1 MKNRPLYLKKL
12 LDFKDKEQI
21 KVITGIRRCGKSK
34 LLDLFIDYLKSDGV
48 SSSHIIKYDFESLK
62 HVGMTYQTLYDEIIK
77 KTKKIKGK
85 VYLFFD
91 EVQRVPQWEL
101 AINSFRVDLDAD
113 IYITGSNAY
122 LLSSQLSTYLS
133 GRYVEI
139 KMLPLS
145 FKEFLDFHEFPMDMS
160 VNQKF
165 AHFLKFGGMPV
176 LSGYQFN
183 EEPINQV
190 LDGILSTVLVKDV
203 IGQAEV
209 RDVDLLNKILRY
221 LADNVGNMTSVNNIK
236 NFLISEQRL
245 DKKTTAGTVDNYIN
259 LLAKAF
265 IFYNI
270 LRYDIK
276 GKDYLKT
283 NNKYYIVDL
292 GLRNHL
298 SGFKEMDRGHV
309 LENVVFLELVRRGYQ
324 VCIGTNV
331 GKEVDFIASKVNEK
345 LYIQV
350 TETLMDKQTR
360 ERELSSLK
368 TIKDNYPKFVLS
380 MDEVFTNTND
390 EGIQIVNIIDWL
402 LASQD

>member
-12 LDFKDKEQI
+12 IEFKDKEQI

-34 LLDLFIDYLKSDGV
+34 LLDLFIEYLKSEGV
-48 SSSHIIKYDFESLK
+48 ASNHIIKYDFESLK
-62 HVGMTYQTLYDEIIK
+62 HAGMTYQTLYDEIIK

-145 FKEFLDFHEFPMDMS
+145 FKEFLDFHEFSEDMS
-160 VNQKF
+160 IHQKF
-165 AHFLKFGGMPV
+165 ALYLKFGGMPV
-176 LSGYQFN
+176 LTGYNFN

-190 LDGILSTVLVKDV
+190 LDGILSTVIVKDV

-209 RDVDLLNKILRY
+209 RDIDLLNKILRY
-221 LADNVGNMTSVNNIK
+221 LADNVGNVTSINNIK

-259 LLAKAF
+259 LLEKAF

-298 SGFKEMDRGHV
+298 LGFKEMDRGHI
-309 LENVVFLELVRRGYQ
+309 LENVVLLELVRRGYQ
-324 VCIGTNV
+324 VCIGTNAS
-331 GKEVDFIASKVNEK
+331 KEVDFIASKVNEK

-368 TIKDNYPKFVLS
+368 TIKDNYPKIVLS

-390 EGIQIVNIIDWL
+390 EGIQIVNMIDWL